1 MPSPSHRH
9 YPDPDDG
16 GVLAAGGAPPGDA
29 GQQQHVRHH
38 HHRHHDGEPLPHDA
52 PVHVGLGLH
61 VHAAPPPDDHLPPLP
76 PAATEPHPHHG
87 VYPDVNNNNNVHHNQ
102 QHYQHQHQHEAYH
115 GDPAAA
121 AAGASTDGG
130 AAEYQRQQHVGHG
143 QQAPPPL
150 PGAPFPIHH
159 QHQNYDNTTAANHG
173 HGYVQGQEGYGT
185 EAVAAAGQQ
194 PQQQWDYTQQQT
206 HTTTATDNNNHNGAN
221 MMYDPSNQ
229 HQVVHHHGAEGGVAD
244 PSQVQQHHQQQ
255 YPYHYPESQGQGQPP
270 PALGQ
275 QEYGTHHQQ
284 QPQQQP
290 YTHNGANEQGGG
302 ESAAAGVYN
311 NHHYYPH
318 GDTNTGAATAAV
330 TMDGTYQ
337 TAQQQQQAAPYH
349 RTQPQYYPH
358 VEGEANH
365 YQAYPASDNNMQQTQ
380 HYQYPQAHH
389 AYAQHTDQHHPG
401 AMSGIHALHAAA
413 TGGYTDGRGYSY
425 HGTDAAAAAVAAGF
439 EGGERGRR
447 PQHHHTPVPS
457 DEAWERKFQQLQQFY
472 REFGHSDVPQT
483 YKLNKP
489 LGKWCGKQR
498 EHWKARQET
507 GSSTLTDER
516 VRKLETVDFK
526 FYMGKG
532 THAKHHGLYMTERN
546 IEEFNQ
552 RFRELV
558 AFKAEHG
565 HCRVPFADPRYNGLA
580 QWCSRINKKFR
591 SHRLTGPLAVSLT
604 TDAPAETTANEMEDP
619 NNDTAA
625 TDQNHSTG
633 AAGDNDNTG
642 EGRST
647 STTRAS
653 PKEKE
658 LRILL
663 ERKRKLEDLGGFD
676 FDFGFHRKEG
686 VAAGAKSN
694 QDRWD
699 ENFEALRQYKE
710 RVGNADVPSTYR
722 EGEDKKD
729 ATLAIWIAKQREMW
743 RNKQKGKGRKLSDE
757 REAKLVSL
765 GFNFEIIDAKWETR
779 YDELRR
785 YHEKNGSANVV
796 ERRDTRSLYHW
807 CTRQRE
813 AFHQFLE
820 DNSGPMTNEH
830 IAKLEEL
837 GFDWKYERTHKRLEA
852 KKAKGAGRSEKTK
865 QRLGRPKKK
874 NTVAASS
881 TVEESIAAVAEV
893 ATEAAVAAPIVE
905 VDPTEI
911 ESVEAALRD
920 AIQCY
925 GSHVDDANGNKG
937 GKPKTNAN
945 PDRWLS
951 MFHQLIQYKKDHGH
965 CRVPQLEKGYDGLGL
980 WVKVQRDDYRN
991 LVAKKQSPMS
1001 EWRLELLQKIGFTFD
1016 AANHTTFE
1024 ARLEQLRL
1032 FKAEFGHTKVPQ
1044 KFERNKALGKCK

>member
-1 MPSPSHRH
+1 MPSLSRRH
-9 YPDPDDG
+9 YPVPEDG
-16 GVLAAGGAPPGDA
+16 NGGALAGGDP
-29 GQQQHVRHH
+29 
-38 HHRHHDGEPLPHDA
+38 GEPLPHDA
-52 PVHVGLGLH
+52 D
-61 VHAAPPPDDHLPPLP
+61 VHAAPPPPPPDDHLPPLAL
-76 PAATEPHPHHG
+76 PAAAEPHPHQHHG
-87 VYPDVNNNNNVHHNQ
+87 VY
-102 QHYQHQHQHEAYH
+102 QHEAYP

-121 AAGASTDGG
+121 AAAGTGVG
-130 AAEYQRQQHVGHG
+130 TAEYQQQQHVGHG

-150 PGAPFPIHH
+150 PGAPVGIHH
-159 QHQNYDNTTAANHG
+159 QHQNYDNSATANHA
-173 HGYVQGQEGYGT
+173 HGYAVPGQEGYGT
-185 EAVAAAGQQ
+185 EAAAAGQQ
-194 PQQQWDYTQQQT
+194 QQQWDYTQQQQ
-206 HTTTATDNNNHNGAN
+206 HTAIGAN

-229 HQVVHHHGAEGGVAD
+229 HQMAHHHGAEGEIAD
-244 PSQVQQHHQQQ
+244 ASQVQHQQHQ
-255 YPYHYPESQGQGQPP
+255 YAYHFPEGQGQPP
-270 PALGQ
+270 PPPPAMEQ
-275 QEYGTHHQQ
+275 QEFFVAHQE
-284 QPQQQP
+284 QPQQP
-290 YTHNGANEQGGG
+290 HAHHGANEHSGGDG
-302 ESAAAGVYN
+302 AAASVYN
-311 NHHYYPH
+311 DHHHYPH
-318 GDTNTGAATAAV
+318 GDTTTGGAAAAA

-337 TAQQQQQAAPYH
+337 HYGDAIDGTYQAQSRAQAAQQQAH
-349 RTQPQYYPH
+349 PQYYPH

-365 YQAYPASDNNMQQTQ
+365 YHQQQHEQHLQAYPANNNNMQHTQ

-389 AYAQHTDQHHPG
+389 AYGQHTDQHHAG

-413 TGGYTDGRGYSY
+413 TGGYTDGHGYSY

-489 LGKWCGKQR
+489 LGKWVGKQR

-565 HCRVPFADPRYNGLA
+565 HCQVPFADPRHNGLA
-580 QWCSRINKKFR
+580 QWCARINKKFR
-591 SHRLTGPLAVSLT
+591 SHRLTGPLAVSLA
-604 TDAPAETTANEMEDP
+604 TDAPAESTANATEDT
-619 NNDTAA
+619 NNDTA

-642 EGRST
+642 EGGST

-658 LRILL
+658 IRILL
-663 ERKRKLEDLGGFD
+663 ERKKKLEDLGGFD

-686 VAAGAKSN
+686 VAAAAKSN

-729 ATLAIWIAKQREMW
+729 SSLAVWVAKQRELW

-757 REAKLVSL
+757 RELSLNSL
-765 GFNFEIIDAKWETR
+765 GFNFEIIDAKWESR
-779 YDELRR
+779 YDELKR
-785 YHEKNGSANVV
+785 YHEKNGTANVV

-830 IAKLEEL
+830 IEKLEKL

-852 KKAKGAGRSEKTK
+852 KKAKGGRSEKPK
-865 QRLGRPKKK
+865 RRAGRPKVK
-874 NTVAASS
+874 NTAAASS
-881 TVEESIAAVAEV
+881 TAEESITAIAEV

-905 VDPTEI
+905 VDPSEI

-925 GSHVDDANGNKG
+925 GSHADDPNGDKG
-937 GKPKTNAN
+937 GEPKTNAN
-945 PDRWLS
+945 PDKWLS
-951 MFHQLIQYKKDHGH
+951 MFRQLIQYKKDHGH

-980 WVKVQRDDYRN
+980 WVKVQRDDYRT
-991 LVAKKQSPMS
+991 LLAKKQSPMS
-1001 EWRLELLQKIGFTFD
+1001 EWRLELLQKIVFTFD
-1016 AANHTTFE
+1016 ATNHTTFE

-1032 FKAEFGHTKVPQ
+1032 FKAEFGHTRVPQ
-1044 KFERNKALGKCK
+1044 TFERNKALGKCK